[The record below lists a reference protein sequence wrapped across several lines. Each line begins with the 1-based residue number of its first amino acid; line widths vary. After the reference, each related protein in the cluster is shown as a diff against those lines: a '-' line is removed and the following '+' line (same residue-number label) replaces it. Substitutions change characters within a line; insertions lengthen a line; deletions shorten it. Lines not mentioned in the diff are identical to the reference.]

1 MSTSQ
6 KLSTKEAAA
15 YLNVK
20 PNTLEIWRCHHKGPR
35 YAKIGTRVVYD
46 LEDLE
51 AFFASRAVDTLES
64 RNLTL
69 GGKE

>member
-6 KLSTKEAAA
+6 KLNTKEAAA

-20 PNTLEIWRCHHKGPR
+20 PNTLEIWRCRHRGPR

-64 RNLTL
+64 QDLTL
-69 GGKE
+69 GGKK

>member
-1 MSTSQ
+1 MITSQ
-6 KLSTKEAAA
+6 KLNTKEAAT

-20 PNTLEIWRCHHKGPR
+20 PNTLEIWRCRHKGPR

-51 AFFASRAVDTLES
+51 AFFESCVVDTLES
-64 RNLTL
+64 QDITF
-69 GGKE
+69 GGKK